1 VRSLEDLR
9 RKVAWRYSSEICS
22 LYGGR
27 KREHSYSC
35 IHFGRRTLLSWRDVF
50 SYYELQNIC
59 SHFIQKFYQTKVDIA
74 EACFA
79 ICNFLIGFFHSLW
92 SPACV
97 SHYYTIRHAI
107 YCKMFISLVYISSD
121 LFDLFIHREVNER
134 QLQCSSAGQSD
145 LIYFSPKLIQ
155 PHALHHCPI
164 LFARSTREGATIA
177 ARSCPNTRWWKP

>member
-1 VRSLEDLR
+1 MKYGWKKDRLTGGAAGGTLWAECHLPTTTTTQIRQYVVPALPPRGDHPAARARE
-9 RKVAWRYSSEICS
+9 KVAAVDFLKI
-22 LYGGR
+22 
-27 KREHSYSC
+27 
-35 IHFGRRTLLSWRDVF
+35 
-50 SYYELQNIC
+50 ELILNEGPSI
-59 SHFIQKFYQTKVDIA
+59 DA
-74 EACFA
+74 
-79 ICNFLIGFFHSLW
+79 
-92 SPACV
+92 
-97 SHYYTIRHAI
+97 
-107 YCKMFISLVYISSD
+107 VYISSD